1 MNNNRINNKKKNDLL
16 IFTLVISIFMLIFI
30 GCETEKSMNQ
40 PESSDIT
47 PQLSLGFENP

>member
-1 MNNNRINNKKKNDLL
+1 MYSLKNNGIKSNLL
-16 IFTLVISIFMLIFI
+16 IIVLVISIFMLIFI